1 MRETL
6 RRTWSVLA
14 RSLARRD
21 GRAAFVLV
29 LVAYPVLYLVALGH
43 LTAGGTGGLDLLV
56 VPEPLARAFTTR
68 SPFNYEPVARLVVG
82 PVVWLVSPLNLLLA
96 GALSLLV
103 AANAAVAVVTTRAPT
118 ACGVRNRTGPLAGL
132 LGLVSGTT
140 CCGPAVFFLLGIQ
153 ATGALV
159 SAFGVLVPAAA
170 LLLVASLLLA
180 GRGAAPADG
189 SGHTGAGPG

>member
-6 RRTWSVLA
+6 RRTRAVLT

-21 GRAAFVLV
+21 GRAAFGLV
-29 LVAYPVLYLVALGH
+29 LVAYPVLYLIALGH
-43 LTAGGTGGLDLLV
+43 LTAGGDGGIDLFV
-56 VPEPLARAFTTR
+56 VADPLARAFAAR
-68 SPFNYEPVARLVVG
+68 APFNYEPVARLTVG

-103 AANAAVAVVTTRAPT
+103 AANAAVAVVATRAPA
-118 ACGVRNRTGPLAGL
+118 ACGVRTRTGPLAGL

-140 CCGPAVFFLLGIQ
+140 CCGPAVFLLLGVQ
-153 ATGALV
+153 ATGTLV

-170 LLLVASLLLA
+170 LLLVGSLLLA

-189 SGHTGAGPG
+189 SGSAETGT